1 MAIARLTA
9 VEVVYAGRGKA
20 LGPFDLMVNEA
31 EIVALVGPSGCGK
44 STALRL
50 LAGLENPSKGEVER
64 VPGRG
69 QTSLVFQSPTLM
81 PWASA
86 QTNVSLPLELSGV
99 PKHEA
104 HACAADA
111 LKRVGLDT
119 ALQAKPA
126 QLSGGMAMRVSLAR
140 ALVTQP
146 SLLLLDEPF
155 AALDEIT
162 RRDLAEDIH
171 RLWMYSK
178 PAIVF
183 VTHNVEEAA
192 YMAQRVIVMS
202 SGPGRVF
209 RETLTDPKLP
219 RPPQFRTSAE
229 FRSLA
234 EVISRDLAV
243 SMGRSS

>member
-1 MAIARLTA
+1 MAVARLTA
-9 VEVVYAGRGKA
+9 VEVIYAGRSKA
-20 LGPFDLMVNEA
+20 LGPFDLEVKES

-50 LAGLENPSKGEVER
+50 LSGLEKPSKGEVGR
-64 VPGRG
+64 IPGRG
-69 QTSLVFQSPTLM
+69 QTSLVFQSPTLL

-86 QTNVSLPLELSGV
+86 EANVSLPLKLAGV
-99 PKHEA
+99 PAHEA
-104 HACAADA
+104 RAQAVTA
-111 LKRVGLDT
+111 LKRVGLDA
-119 ALQAKPA
+119 ALWAKPA

-171 RLWMYSK
+171 HLWSQSK
-178 PAIVF
+178 TAMVF
-183 VTHNVEEAA
+183 VTHNVEEAV
-192 YMAQRVIVMS
+192 YLAQRVVVMS

-209 RETLTDPKLP
+209 SETLTDPGLP
-219 RPPQFRTSAE
+219 RPPHYRTSAD

-234 EVISRDLAV
+234 EVISRDLAR
-243 SMGRSS
+243 SMGRIQ

>member
-1 MAIARLTA
+1 MAVARLSG

-20 LGPFDLMVNEA
+20 LGPFDLAVNEA

-50 LAGLENPSKGEVER
+50 LAGLEKPWKGNVER
-64 VPGRG
+64 VAGRG

-81 PWASA
+81 PWASVEA
-86 QTNVSLPLELSGV
+86 NVSLPLELAGTPSR
-99 PKHEA
+99 EA
-104 HACAADA
+104 RARGIEA

-119 ALQAKPA
+119 ALRAKPA

-146 SLLLLDEPF
+146 RLLLLDEPF

-171 RLWMYSK
+171 RLWSQSK

-183 VTHNVEEAA
+183 VTHNVEEAVF
-192 YMAQRVIVMS
+192 MAQRIIVMS
-202 SGPGRVF
+202 SSPGKLF
-209 RETLTDPKLP
+209 SETRTDQTLP

-229 FRSLA
+229 FRNLA
-234 EVISRDLAV
+234 EVVSRDLAV
-243 SMGRSS
+243 SMGRS

>member
-1 MAIARLTA
+1 MAVARLTA
-9 VEVVYAGRGKA
+9 VEVLYEGRGKA
-20 LGPFDLMVNEA
+20 LGPFDLEVKEA

-50 LAGLENPSKGEVER
+50 LAGLEKPSKGHVER

-81 PWASA
+81 PWATV
-86 QTNVSLPLELSGV
+86 QTNVSLPLELAGA
-99 PKHEA
+99 PTHEA
-104 HACAADA
+104 RARSVEA
-111 LKRVGLDT
+111 LKRVGLES
-119 ALQAKPA
+119 AVWAKPT

-140 ALVTQP
+140 ALVTRP

-162 RRDLAEDIH
+162 RRDLTEDIH
-171 RLWMYSK
+171 RLWIENK

-183 VTHNVEEAA
+183 VTHNVEEAV
-192 YMAQRVIVMS
+192 YLAQRVVVMS
-202 SGPGRVF
+202 SGPGRLF
-209 RETLTDPKLP
+209 TETLTDLRLP

-229 FRSLA
+229 FRNLA
-234 EVISRDLAV
+234 EMISRDLAR
-243 SMGRSS
+243 SMGRA

>member
-1 MAIARLTA
+1 MAAARLTA
-9 VEVVYAGRGKA
+9 VEVVYANRGKA
-20 LGPFDLMVNEA
+20 LGPFDLVVQEA

-50 LAGLENPSKGEVER
+50 LAGLEKPSKGEVER
-64 VPGRG
+64 IPGRG

-86 QTNVSLPLELSGV
+86 QTNVALPLELEGT
-99 PKHEA
+99 PAHEA
-104 HACAADA
+104 RTRAVEA
-111 LKRVGLDT
+111 LKRVGLDG
-119 ALQAKPA
+119 AIRARPA

-140 ALVTQP
+140 ALVTRP

-162 RRDLAEDIH
+162 RRDLTEDIH
-171 RLWMYSK
+171 RLWTQSK

-183 VTHNVEEAA
+183 VTHNVEEAV
-192 YMAQRVIVMS
+192 YLAQRVVVMT
-202 SGPGRVF
+202 SGPGQLF
-209 RETLTDPKLP
+209 RETLTDPRLP

-234 EVISRDLAV
+234 EAISRDLAV
-243 SMGRSS
+243 SMGRSL

>member
-1 MAIARLTA
+1 
-9 VEVVYAGRGKA
+9 
-20 LGPFDLMVNEA
+20 
-31 EIVALVGPSGCGK
+31 
-44 STALRL
+44 
-50 LAGLENPSKGEVER
+50 
-64 VPGRG
+64 
-69 QTSLVFQSPTLM
+69 
-81 PWASA
+81 
-86 QTNVSLPLELSGV
+86 
-99 PKHEA
+99 
-104 HACAADA
+104 
-111 LKRVGLDT
+111 
-119 ALQAKPA
+119 
-126 QLSGGMAMRVSLAR
+126 
-140 ALVTQP
+140 
-146 SLLLLDEPF
+146 
-155 AALDEIT
+155 
-162 RRDLAEDIH
+162 
-171 RLWMYSK
+171 MYSK

>member
-1 MAIARLTA
+1 MAIARLTS
-9 VEVVYAGRGKA
+9 VEVVYADRGKA
-20 LGPFDLMVNEA
+20 LGPFDLVVNEA

-50 LAGLENPSKGEVER
+50 LAGLEKPSKGEVER
-64 VPGRG
+64 IPGRG

-86 QTNVSLPLELSGV
+86 QTNVSLPLELSGA
-99 PKHEA
+99 PTHEA
-104 HACAADA
+104 QARAAEA

-119 ALQAKPA
+119 ALRAKPA

-171 RLWMYSK
+171 RLWMQSK

-192 YMAQRVIVMS
+192 YMAQRVVVMS

-209 RETLTDPKLP
+209 KETLTDPRLP
-219 RPPQFRTSAE
+219 RPRQFRTSAE

-234 EVISRDLAV
+234 EEISRDLAV

>member
-1 MAIARLTA
+1 MAAARLTA
-9 VEVVYAGRGKA
+9 VEVIYANRGKA
-20 LGPFDLMVNEA
+20 LGPFDLVVQEA

-50 LAGLENPSKGEVER
+50 LAGLEKPSKGEVER
-64 VPGRG
+64 IPGRG

-86 QTNVSLPLELSGV
+86 QTNVALPLELEGA
-99 PKHEA
+99 PAHEA
-104 HACAADA
+104 RLRAVEA
-111 LKRVGLDT
+111 LKRVGLD
-119 ALQAKPA
+119 AAIRARPA

-140 ALVTQP
+140 ALVTRP

-162 RRDLAEDIH
+162 RRDLTEDIH
-171 RLWMYSK
+171 RLWIQSK

-183 VTHNVEEAA
+183 VTHNVEEAV
-192 YMAQRVIVMS
+192 YLAQRVVVMT
-202 SGPGRVF
+202 SGPGQLF
-209 RETLTDPKLP
+209 RETLTDPRLP

-234 EVISRDLAV
+234 EVISRDLAI
-243 SMGRSS
+243 SMGRSL